1 MRRSTVRWYARRY
14 SYPSEMTMMPMKER
28 AKAKREDM
36 CHCLK
41 TIQVSMIWV
50 FLRLGRGEEGG

>member
-1 MRRSTVRWYARRY
+1 MA
-14 SYPSEMTMMPMKER
+14 MMAMKER
-28 AKAKREDM
+28 AKAKLEDM

-50 FLRLGRGEEGG
+50 FLRFAKGEGRVGG